1 MNVNEREKI
10 TAHQITQPMLARSGG
25 QHAGGAPTSPRQG
38 IDIPGASKRALTVLS
53 PVDVCILSAFI
64 YIRVVCAVLCLIEP
78 KSLGEQSAFI
88 LTFSHG
94 SQPSPL

>member
-1 MNVNEREKI
+1 MSVNEREKI
-10 TAHQITQPMLARSGG
+10 TAHQITKPALVLVGSNQEMLPRLPG
-25 QHAGGAPTSPRQG
+25 QW
-38 IDIPGASKRALTVLS
+38 IDIPGGSKRALTVLS

-88 LTFSHG
+88 STFSHG

>member
-10 TAHQITQPMLARSGG
+10 TAHQITKPVLVLVGSEQEMFPCL
-25 QHAGGAPTSPRQG
+25 PRQW
-38 IDIPGASKRALTVLS
+38 IDIPGGCKRALTVLS
-53 PVDVCILSAFI
+53 PVHVCILSAFI